1 MSSISERLKA
11 LGVSLGTENVRQAV
25 RGRAVPI
32 HEVVAGETRD
42 TPFGEAFVIDQ
53 FFPTEH
59 VHGTSTLRFPPTLDK
74 VAAWARDARLAAVE
88 PGGFLFLD
96 TETTG
101 LAGGSGTYAFLV
113 GVGRFEEGGFRQMQ
127 FFLRDPIEEPAML
140 SALESFA
147 APADALVTFNGKAF
161 DIPLMTARYL
171 TNAAPPPFGGLPHL
185 DLLHLA
191 RRLWREMLPSRTL
204 GDLETQVLG
213 ILRTGEDIP
222 GFMIPQLYIE
232 YLRSGDARPLA
243 GVFYH
248 NSMDVL
254 SMAALLEHMAR
265 LLAAP
270 LEAVSI
276 HHTELYAIGRL
287 FADLG
292 FADEA
297 IQIFEN
303 TMSYSLDA
311 DTQFRLVENLA
322 CLHRRR
328 GDYSAALELWQGAAS
343 DGHVYAHVEIA
354 KYYEHRAGEVGEALR
369 YTRTALEIIS
379 ATDISRFERLHWQ
392 PLLEHRLSRLE
403 RKLARNGTG
412 GESELED

>member
-1 MSSISERLKA
+1 MSSIADRLKA
-11 LGVSLGTENVRQAV
+11 LGVSLGTEDLRKPV
-25 RGRAVPI
+25 RGKAVPI
-32 HEVVAGETRD
+32 QEVVAGETRD
-42 TPFGEAFVIDQ
+42 TAFGEAFVIDQ
-53 FFPTEH
+53 FFPSEH
-59 VHGTSTLRFPPTLDK
+59 LHGPAPLRFPPTLDK

-161 DIPLMTARYL
+161 DILLLAARYL

-213 ILRTGEDIP
+213 LARTSEDIP
-222 GFMIPQLYIE
+222 GFMIPQLYID

-254 SMAALLEHMAR
+254 SMAALLDHMAR

-270 LEAVSI
+270 LEATTA
-276 HHTELYAIGRL
+276 HHSELYAIGRL

-297 IQIFEN
+297 IRVFESTLN
-303 TMSYSLDA
+303 YELDG
-311 DTQFRLVENLA
+311 DTQFRLMENLA

-328 GDYSAALELWQGAAS
+328 GDYSAALQLWEAAAQ
-343 DGHVYAHVEIA
+343 DGRVYAYVEIA
-354 KYYEHRAGEVGEALR
+354 KYYEHRAGELEQALQ
-369 YTRTALEIIS
+369 YTQTAIEIIS
-379 ATDISRFERLHWQ
+379 TSDAPRFERLHWE
-392 PLLEHRLSRLE
+392 PLLEHRLGRLK
-403 RKLARNGTG
+403 RKLARD
-412 GESELED
+412 SEPTATKDEA